1 MSIPV
6 FTNPKIDSMIKKSN
20 YNIRI
25 PAGNIVVY
33 YNSFSDQFIA
43 ISPGVDNSF
52 CAKDWK
58 ELLETK
64 HPVHLAKLKELGFII
79 DINRN
84 ELSEIRF
91 QNKQEAF
98 NSREQLLMVY
108 PTQDCNLKCWYCYES
123 HVPDSFMSKEVQDR
137 IVYQIEK
144 RIEQNVFDSLRLSFF
159 GGEPMLR
166 FSTIAYPLAKR
177 LKDIVTDAGKS
188 FQTFFITNATLIGDK
203 EIDMLKEIN
212 PYFQITI
219 DGNRNKHNV
228 VRVRKYTEDTT
239 YDNIIGAVKGIV
251 RRIYNPEYKNPIVT
265 VRINY
270 DNNTLINLQDLIG
283 DLEDIDRSA
292 IMIHLERVWQTLG
305 SVDDRQRMLLKK
317 TISYLTSQGFYVSH
331 GIFGKKRISCPAESV
346 NYFIV
351 NYDGNLY
358 RCNGR
363 TLLPEQKEGIL
374 AENGDLIWD
383 EPKQAARLG
392 LATFEN
398 PRCLDC
404 KMLPRCMGPCSQKL
418 MEHNGFTEQIC
429 ALNTMDITLSDY
441 LLMEFEKR
449 MTICGYERFRQ

>member
-1 MSIPV
+1 
-6 FTNPKIDSMIKKSN
+6 MIKKSN

-43 ISPGVDNSF
+43 MSPSVDNYF
-52 CAKDWK
+52 CAQDWK
-58 ELLETK
+58 IILETR
-64 HPVHLAKLKELGFII
+64 HLPHFTKLKELGFII
-79 DINRN
+79 DANRD

-98 NSREQLLMVY
+98 NSRDQLMMVY

-123 HVPDSFMSKEVQDR
+123 HVPDSFMTQKVQDR
-137 IVYQIEK
+137 IVRQIEK
-144 RIEQNVFDSLRLSFF
+144 RIEQNAFDSLRLSFF

-177 LKDIVTDAGKS
+177 LKDVVTDAGKS
-188 FQTFFITNATLIGDK
+188 FRTFFITNATLIGSK

-219 DGNRNKHNV
+219 DGNRSKHNT
-228 VRVRKYTEDTT
+228 VRTRKYSTEPT
-239 YDNIIGAVKGIV
+239 YETIIRAVKGIV
-251 RRIYNPEYKNPIVT
+251 SRIYNPEYKNPIVT
-265 VRINY
+265 VRVNY
-270 DNNTLINLQDLIG
+270 DNNTLYNLQDLIT
-283 DLEDIDRSA
+283 DLDDIDRSA
-292 IMIHLERVWQTLG
+292 IMIHLERVWQTID
-305 SVDDRQRMLLKK
+305 SVDDKQRMLLKK
-317 TISYLTSQGFYVSH
+317 TISSLISQGFYVSH

-363 TLLPEQKEGIL
+363 TLISEQKEGVL
-374 AENGDLIWD
+374 SENGELVWD
-383 EPKQAARLG
+383 EPKQAVRLG
-392 LATFEN
+392 HATFEN
-398 PRCLDC
+398 PNCLGC

-418 MEHNGFTEQIC
+418 AEHNGFSDSIC
-429 ALNTMDITLSDY
+429 ALKTMDIPLSEY

-449 MTICGYERFRQ
+449 LTICGSERFRQSN